1 MIIILK
7 LQTNIEGK
15 KACFGQMRDHLQGL
29 GYVLGGGWDYDR
41 GNFDSILWR
50 EGGETIYLRIPFL
63 VYKGMLDEYN
73 TLVEF
78 QTPYIIKHV
87 VNTGLDRDEG
97 ALLSATGL
105 SQFQEPLDTDGY
117 IRDKNKWEEIG
128 QQAVQQV
135 IQNIVHV

>member
-1 MIIILK
+1 
-7 LQTNIEGK
+7 
-15 KACFGQMRDHLQGL
+15 MRDQLQGL
-29 GYVLGGGWDYDR
+29 GYMLGGGWDYDK

-50 EGGETIYLRIPFL
+50 EGGETIYLRIPFF
-63 VYKGMLDEYN
+63 VYRGMLDEYN
-73 TLVEF
+73 ALVEF

-97 ALLSATGL
+97 ALLSSSGL

-117 IRDKNKWEEIG
+117 IRDKSKWEEIG

-135 IQNIVHV
+135 MQNIVPV